1 MPQTIF
7 RAAGP
12 ALALVVALGCSFAA
26 PAAFAQS
33 VMQQCGQQYQAAK
46 AANTLNGMTWN
57 QFRSDCSARLKA
69 TPASA
74 PAATPT
80 APAPVTAATPAN
92 PLKPMAAAPAPA
104 PAPKP
109 TVAKTMP
116 ATPPAATPAAAPAAT
131 PAAPAATT
139 TAAGKPMSAGR
150 TAFVARERQC
160 GSEWRANKVTLV
172 AQTPGLTWPKYLS
185 SCNTR
190 LKAAGQ

>member
-1 MPQTIF
+1 MF

-74 PAATPT
+74 PA
-80 APAPVTAATPAN
+80 PAAAAAPAN
-92 PLKPMAAAPAPA
+92 PLKPVVAAPAPA
-104 PAPKP
+104 PTP

-116 ATPPAATPAAAPAAT
+116 AAPPPVAPAAA

-160 GSEWRANKVTLV
+160 GAEWRANKVTLV